1 MSTRLAAAAVA
12 LFSCAN
18 AVAALPG
25 APGTERPPASPLTD
39 YFALRLIYFQP
50 ALTTEGR
57 YDSDAGTPGTEFSAE
72 DDFGL
77 DDEANQ
83 GRMELTFRMRER
95 HLLRADYFKLNRY
108 GESVLTRQI
117 NFGNQVF
124 RPGDRVA
131 TSLDWRMLGFNY
143 SWVALRR
150 ENWEL
155 GVGAGLH
162 LTEADAR
169 SEVRARNIRESG
181 SGTAILPTLGVD
193 GTWRINRRWSAGGFV
208 RYISVSNSDA
218 DGSFGDY
225 HFDVQ
230 YRWKPNVA
238 VGLGWSSI
246 SLDAEVFDAD
256 LPGKLK
262 IEASG
267 PELFLRASF

>member
-1 MSTRLAAAAVA
+1 MVA
-12 LFSCAN
+12 LLWCAN

-25 APGTERPPASPLTD
+25 PTGVARPPASPMTD
-39 YFALRLIYFQP
+39 HFALRVIYFQP
-50 ALTTEGR
+50 AVVSGGR
-57 YDSDAGTPGTEFSAE
+57 FDSDTGTVGTPFSVE

-77 DDEANQ
+77 DGEANQ

-95 HLLRADYFKLNRY
+95 HLLRVDYLKLSRY
-108 GESVLTRQI
+108 GEKTLTRQV
-117 NFGNQVF
+117 NFRNQVY
-124 RPGDRVA
+124 RPSDRVA

-143 SWVALRR
+143 SFAALHR

-162 LTEADAR
+162 LVDADAR
-169 SEVRARNIRESG
+169 SEVRARNIRETG
-181 SGTAILPTLGVD
+181 SGAFILPTLGVD
-193 GTWRINRRWSAGGFV
+193 GTWRINRRWSVGGFV
-208 RYISVSNSDA
+208 RYLSASTGDG

-225 HFDVQ
+225 HVDVQ

-238 VGLGWSSI
+238 AGLGWSSI
-246 SLDAEVFDAD
+246 GIEAEVQEAD

-267 PELFLRASF
+267 PELFFRVSF

>member
-18 AVAALPG
+18 AVAALPD
-25 APGTERPPASPLTD
+25 APGTGRPPASPLTD
-39 YFALRLIYFQP
+39 YFALRLTYFQP
-50 ALTTEGR
+50 ALTTDGR
-57 YDSDAGTPGTEFSAE
+57 FDSDAGTAGTAFSGE
-72 DDFGL
+72 DDLGL

-95 HLLRADYFKLNRY
+95 HLLRTDYFKLNRY
-108 GESVLTRQI
+108 GENTLTRQI
-117 NFGNQVF
+117 NFRNQVF

-131 TSLDWRMLGFNY
+131 TNLDWRMLGFNY

-150 ENWEL
+150 DNWEL

-162 LTEADAR
+162 LAEADSRA
-169 SEVRARNIRESG
+169 EVRARNIRETG
-181 SGTAILPTLGVD
+181 SGTVILPTLGVD
-193 GTWRINRRWSAGGFV
+193 GTWRINRHWSVGGFL
-208 RYISVSNSDA
+208 RYMSVSTSDA

-225 HFDVQ
+225 HLDVQ

-246 SLDAEVFDAD
+246 SLDAEVSDAD
-256 LPGKLK
+256 LPGKLN

-267 PELFLRASF
+267 PELFFRVSF